1 MMHDMMSGPM
11 IWGMG
16 LVGILVVLVLILLLA
31 ALIKYV
37 FFR

>member
-1 MMHDMMSGPM
+1 MMQDGWMF
-11 IWGMG
+11 WGMG
-16 LVGILVVLVLILLLA
+16 VWHFVGLMIIALVVA

>member
-1 MMHDMMSGPM
+1 MMDGIMHGPM

-16 LVGILVVLVLILLLA
+16 LGGLLGLAILVLVVA

>member
-1 MMHDMMSGPM
+1 MHDGYL
-11 IWGMG
+11 WGMG
-16 LVGILVVLVLILLLA
+16 VVHLTGLVIIALVVA